1 MSGKLVKLSTFQ
13 HEFDTQDT
21 IKNLLRGLFVRDAAR
36 KREIEKLI
44 IRNLELEEVV
54 FRMNVKLD
62 RVISSGVEIKN
73 P

>member
-13 HEFDTQDT
+13 NEFDTQDT
-21 IKNLLRGLFVRDAAR
+21 IKNMLRGLFVRDAAR